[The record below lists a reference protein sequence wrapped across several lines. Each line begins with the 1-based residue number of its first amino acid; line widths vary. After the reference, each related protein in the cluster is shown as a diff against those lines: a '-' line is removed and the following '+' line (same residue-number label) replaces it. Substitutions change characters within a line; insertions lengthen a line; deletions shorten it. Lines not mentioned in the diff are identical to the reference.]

1 MMYTPIL
8 THRSVSY
15 GTLPTQTVSEPPSI
29 ERMMGTFKNVQCL
42 AFKSGFLLLRE
53 DLGFPKIYP

>member
-15 GTLPTQTVSEPPSI
+15 GTLPTQTVWSTLNEH
-29 ERMMGTFKNVQCL
+29 MMGTFKNVQCL